1 MPRVLIIGYGNPLRA
16 DDGVGWRMAC
26 RLGELVR
33 DEPFEV
39 LAVHQL
45 TPELAEPIS
54 RAELVIFVDASHN
67 GLPGSWKCE
76 RLVLNTALA
85 STLAHH
91 FTPASLLGYAQAVFQ
106 ASPPALV
113 VSVAGESFSYRE
125 QLTPAVE
132 AALPQVIEH
141 IHGQIARFRHGPE
154 TSYA

>member
-1 MPRVLIIGYGNPLRA
+1 MRLGGCRCTFSSWAPPGRCSTKSRGIDMPRVLIIGYGNPLRA

-76 RLVLNTALA
+76 RLVLNTAL
-85 STLAHH
+85 
-91 FTPASLLGYAQAVFQ
+91 
-106 ASPPALV
+106 
-113 VSVAGESFSYRE
+113 
-125 QLTPAVE
+125 
-132 AALPQVIEH
+132 
-141 IHGQIARFRHGPE
+141 
-154 TSYA
+154 